1 MAESKLAS
9 PIKILKDVFSMLSLG
24 HILISDLVVTNL
36 FMHSLP
42 SMILVYLAA
51 PFYIKCSCMRSSST
65 GKLVVLST
73 YHSV

>member
-24 HILISDLVVTNL
+24 CILISDLVATNL

-51 PFYIKCSCMRSSST
+51 SFLHQMFLHEIKFYWQI
-65 GKLVVLST
+65 G
-73 YHSV
+73 SVIYLP